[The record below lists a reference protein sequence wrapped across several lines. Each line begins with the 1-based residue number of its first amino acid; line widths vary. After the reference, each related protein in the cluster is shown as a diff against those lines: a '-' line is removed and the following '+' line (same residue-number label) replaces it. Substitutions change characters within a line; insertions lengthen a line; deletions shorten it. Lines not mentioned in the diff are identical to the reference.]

1 MAKEYF
7 EIVDGYVFR
16 SPQMAQQARKELEGI
31 LFVKKQMDMKNPQA
45 ILQVYNRIIDEDL
58 FHTEVGYSFLRQ
70 LQEYLKANPE
80 IENETVRALEIYK
93 EQPAE
98 GAKTKENV
106 TNGMHEKM
114 KHRLATAYIVI
125 GMLGVLVLAMI
136 FIMRNS
142 DNATILDYENKVI
155 DRYEHWQEELQE
167 REEELEEREEEL
179 EEREEAIEEKEKEL
193 GIRP

>member
-1 MAKEYF
+1 M
-7 EIVDGYVFR
+7 
-16 SPQMAQQARKELEGI
+16 
-31 LFVKKQMDMKNPQA
+31 
-45 ILQVYNRIIDEDL
+45 
-58 FHTEVGYSFLRQ
+58 T
-70 LQEYLKANPE
+70 
-80 IENETVRALEIYK
+80 
-93 EQPAE
+93 
-98 GAKTKENV
+98 
-106 TNGMHEKM
+106 
-114 KHRLATAYIVI
+114 
-125 GMLGVLVLAMI
+125 LVLAMI